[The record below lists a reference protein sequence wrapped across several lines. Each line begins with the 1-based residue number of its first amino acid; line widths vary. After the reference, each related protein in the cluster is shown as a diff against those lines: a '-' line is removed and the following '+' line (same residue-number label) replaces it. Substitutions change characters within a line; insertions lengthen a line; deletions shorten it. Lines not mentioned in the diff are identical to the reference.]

1 LATESRA
8 ETVREP
14 RFPLVV
20 PLEYRHAFQLEWH
33 EGTTVNV
40 SGTGALF
47 TGPQSLWLGAPIEL
61 RLKLDGAAPG
71 LVPENF
77 RSTGRITRIASGAT
91 EAAGAMAMMAAQFE
105 DFRFEQPLMVD

>member
-47 TGPQSLWLGAPIEL
+47 VGPQSLWPGAPIEL
-61 RLKLDGAAPG
+61 RLKLGGGALG

-77 RSTGRITRIASGAT
+77 RSTGRITRVASEVADPS
-91 EAAGAMAMMAAQFE
+91 GAMAMMAAQFE
-105 DFRFEQPLMVD
+105 DFRFEQPLMAD

>member
-1 LATESRA
+1 MAIDSRA

-20 PLEYRHAFQLEWH
+20 PLEYRHAFQLDWH

-47 TGPQSLWLGAPIEL
+47 VGPQSLWLGAPIEL
-61 RLKLDGAAPG
+61 RLKLGGAAPAVV
-71 LVPENF
+71 LENF
-77 RSTGRITRIASGAT
+77 RNTGRITRVASGAA
-91 EAAGAMAMMAAQFE
+91 EAGGAMAMMAAQFE
-105 DFRFEQPLMVD
+105 DFRFEQPLTAD

>member
-1 LATESRA
+1 MTEGRAA

-20 PLEYRHAFQLEWH
+20 PMMYRHAYDLEWH

-47 TGPQSLWLGAPIEL
+47 MGPLGLWAGAPVEL
-61 RLKLDGAAPG
+61 RLALHDVAPG
-71 LVPENF
+71 VAPGNF
-77 RSTGRITRIASGAT
+77 RCTGRIMRIAS
-91 EAAGAMAMMAAQFE
+91 AAAELSSAMMAAQF
-105 DFRFEQPLMVD
+105 DDYRFERCLAAD

>member
-1 LATESRA
+1 MATESRA

-47 TGPQSLWLGAPIEL
+47 VGPQSLWPGAPIEL
-61 RLKLDGAAPG
+61 RLKLNGAAPG
-71 LVPENF
+71 LIPENF
-77 RSTGRITRIASGAT
+77 RSTGRITRVAS
-91 EAAGAMAMMAAQFE
+91 EAADPGGAMAMMAAQFE
-105 DFRFEQPLMVD
+105 DFRFEQPLMAD